1 MLVSRIRCLTLIA
14 AGWAVSASTGA
25 AQGQGSSQPAPQQ
38 PSTQAV
44 PAASANSNKPATPA
58 STADPKAKKP
68 KKVWTEEEMGKL
80 NGSISVVGDKNAS
93 SSGFGSTGTD
103 SHGDHDA
110 AWYRD
115 QLAPLRSQMERVDTQ
130 IRDLEQAKLGGRE
143 NIARPMEKLQQQ
155 KAEIQAK
162 IDGIEEQAR
171 KAGIAPGEL
180 R

>member
-1 MLVSRIRCLTLIA
+1 VT
-14 AGWAVSASTGA
+14 
-25 AQGQGSSQPAPQQ
+25 
-38 PSTQAV
+38 
-44 PAASANSNKPATPA
+44 AASPNGNKPATPA
-58 STADPKAKKP
+58 SATDPKAKKP

-93 SSGFGSTGTD
+93 SSSSGSTGAD
-103 SHGDHDA
+103 SRGDHDA

-143 NIARPMEKLQQQ
+143 NIARPLEKLQQQ